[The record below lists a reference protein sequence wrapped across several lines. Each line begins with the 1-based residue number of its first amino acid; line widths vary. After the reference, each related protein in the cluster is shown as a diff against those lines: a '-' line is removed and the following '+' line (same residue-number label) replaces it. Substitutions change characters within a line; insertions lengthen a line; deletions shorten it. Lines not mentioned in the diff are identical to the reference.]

1 MNTIPPGK
9 GLISILFAALFVA
22 GCGGGG
28 GSDSGSNSEATPA
41 QPSQDVPVS
50 STLPVAA
57 ESDSSEATDELTVDL
72 PETTQQVDISSV
84 QSQNYG
90 QAALAGSNTLS
101 LARQSCGLSGL
112 TANDALS
119 QIATQHALYIQHVFA
134 NSTPNFF
141 NAHTE
146 GSIAGIESVTGKNN
160 PFFTGISFQDRLL
173 KAAYPDLRYGVV
185 ENIVQ
190 TESFNSLGT
199 VASPE
204 YAAQAMAKS
213 LLAAPY
219 HLKSLVLPH
228 LSQTGSG
235 MVAYTPFGK
244 EANTNQGYVF
254 VNTSSGSEGSVDNRI
269 AATDGVLTYPCAGVT
284 DTNTALYNES
294 PSPVANTGRD
304 LATDPIGQPVYIRIP
319 AAETIKVSNVK
330 FHDIKRNSDVPVTLI
345 DSEQDPHPNTNYALA
360 PNEAFILPIT
370 DDLNSCIDERLNRS
384 NCGLHGNTAYEVS
397 FDIMVDGSDM
407 MTKQFT
413 FTTGAVN

>member
-1 MNTIPPGK
+1 MNMIPPRK
-9 GLISILFAALFVA
+9 GLTSILFAALFVA

-28 GSDSGSNSEATPA
+28 SDGTTASPQAPQNPPTAPTTPA
-41 QPSQDVPVS
+41 EPDRTEQP
-50 STLPVAA
+50 
-57 ESDSSEATDELTVDL
+57 DELNVGLPQVDN
-72 PETTQQVDISSV
+72 QVDISSV
-84 QSQNYG
+84 QSQNYP

-112 TANDALS
+112 SNNEALG

-146 GSIAGIESVTGKNN
+146 GSIAGIESVTGNNN
-160 PFFTGISFQDRLL
+160 PFFTGVSFQERLL
-173 KAAYPDLRYGVV
+173 EAAYPDLRYGVV

-190 TESFNSLGT
+190 TNSFDSSGKIT
-199 VASPE
+199 SPE
-204 YAAQAMAKS
+204 FAAQAMAKS

-219 HLKSLVLPH
+219 HLKSLVLPY

-244 EANTNQGYVF
+244 DANTNQGYVF
-254 VNTSSGSEGSVDNRI
+254 VNTSSGSADSVDNRI
-269 AATDGVLTYPCAGVT
+269 TATDGVLTYPCAGVT

-319 AAETIKVSNVK
+319 TADSIKVSNIT
-330 FHDIKRNSDVPVTLI
+330 FHDIERNSDVPVTLI
-345 DSEQDPHPNTNYALA
+345 DSEQDPNPNTSYALA
-360 PNEAFILPIT
+360 QNEAFILPIT
-370 DDLNSCIDERLNRS
+370 DDLSSCTDTRLNRS
-384 NCGLHGNTAYEVS
+384 NCGLHGNTEYEVS